1 MPFGIGPL
9 ELVIVLVIVM
19 LIFGV
24 GKLSDIGGALGK
36 SIREFRKSSMDETQE
51 QASVSKDNKEGKTT
65 T

>member
-1 MPFGIGPL
+1 MFGLGPT
-9 ELVIVLVIVM
+9 ELIIVLVIVM

-36 SIREFRKSSMDETQE
+36 SIREFRKSTMDETQE
-51 QASVSKDNKEGKTT
+51 QASVSKDKKEGKTT